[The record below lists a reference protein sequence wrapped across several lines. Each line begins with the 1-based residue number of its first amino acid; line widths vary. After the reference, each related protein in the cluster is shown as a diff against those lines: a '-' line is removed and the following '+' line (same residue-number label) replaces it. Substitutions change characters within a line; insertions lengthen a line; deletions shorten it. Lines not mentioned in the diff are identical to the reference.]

1 MNTKMKEIT
10 WFSLMLLVVLLLVGC
25 SGQFATTSPTG
36 TPAVNVSS
44 TPNSPTATASQ
55 VGLPKATST
64 IQASYPYPYP
74 PVFENYPTNTPGVYP
89 APGEDYPTPQA
100 TARTE
105 MIASD
110 PTKVVLAAGIP
121 QLVEFFSAPCPI
133 CKSMESIVFGL
144 EAQYFNRVNFIYL
157 DSNDPA
163 NNGLEQILGYRQD
176 PQFLILSGDGKIL
189 AQWTGQVDQAEL
201 TQAIDAALATQ

>member
-1 MNTKMKEIT
+1 MNPKIKGIT
-10 WFSLMLLVVLLLVGC
+10 WFSMMLLVVILLAGC
-25 SGQFATTSPTG
+25 SGQSATTLPTG
-36 TPAVNVSS
+36 TPAVNKAS

-64 IQASYPYPYP
+64 VQAGYPYPYP
-74 PVFENYPTNTPGVYP
+74 PVYENYPTNTPGVYP
-89 APGEDYPTPQA
+89 APGEDYQTPQA
-100 TARTE
+100 TARIE

-121 QLVEFFSAPCPI
+121 QLVEFFNASCPN

-144 EAQYFNRVNFIYL
+144 EAQYYNRVNFIYL
-157 DSNDPA
+157 DSDDPA
-163 NNGLEQILGYRQD
+163 NIGLKQILGYRQD

-189 AQWTGQVDQAEL
+189 SQWTGQVDRSEL
-201 TQAIDAALATQ
+201 SRAIDAALAAQ